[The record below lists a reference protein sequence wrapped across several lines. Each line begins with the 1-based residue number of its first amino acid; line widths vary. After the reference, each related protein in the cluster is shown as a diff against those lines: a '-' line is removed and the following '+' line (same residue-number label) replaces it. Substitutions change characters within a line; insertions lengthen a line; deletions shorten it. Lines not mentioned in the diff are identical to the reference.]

1 MAKTNPGL
9 MRASRLLNLVPFLT
23 AHQGIDIDL
32 LGREFHVSKS
42 ELLEDLNTLWMCGL
56 PGYTP
61 LELMDLAFESGF
73 VTIRNAQELQK
84 PRSLNKDEAVA
95 LLLGLDY
102 LKGQIDDEASPT
114 TATINALVD
123 KLSAS
128 LRKAVA
134 GNLHAQIAISA
145 QFRQMLYLAI
155 AKREPLDIEYHS
167 ATRDRTSSRTVHP
180 FDILIVDGAEY
191 VEAYCELSRDYRTF
205 RIERILNI
213 AISSAPQVWI
223 KPESAI
229 VRGKLNFE
237 VEIFNRQRDVSE
249 RFNIHAEASQEKSSR
264 RVVIQGFSVDWLV
277 REIMALSGA
286 CQLTQPLDVRK
297 AVKARAEKTL
307 EAYKKG

>member
-167 ATRDRTSSRTVHP
+167 ATRDRT
-180 FDILIVDGAEY
+180 
-191 VEAYCELSRDYRTF
+191 
-205 RIERILNI
+205 
-213 AISSAPQVWI
+213 
-223 KPESAI
+223 
-229 VRGKLNFE
+229 
-237 VEIFNRQRDVSE
+237 
-249 RFNIHAEASQEKSSR
+249 
-264 RVVIQGFSVDWLV
+264 
-277 REIMALSGA
+277 
-286 CQLTQPLDVRK
+286 
-297 AVKARAEKTL
+297 
-307 EAYKKG
+307 

>member
-1 MAKTNPGL
+1 MVKRETGLARTARLLDLVPYLTTHQGVEISELAKTFKTT
-9 MRASRLLNLVPFLT
+9 VKEIT
-23 AHQGIDIDL
+23 DDL
-32 LGREFHVSKS
+32 Y
-42 ELLEDLNTLWMCGL
+42 TLWMCGL

-84 PRSLNKDEAVA
+84 PRSLNKDEVVA

-114 TATINALVD
+114 TATINALVN

-134 GNLHAQIAISA
+134 VNLHAQIAISA

-213 AISSAPQVWI
+213 SISSAPQVWI
-223 KPESAI
+223 KPENAI
-229 VRGKLNFE
+229 VRDKLNFE

-249 RFNIHAEASQEKSSR
+249 RFNIHAEANLQEGSCT
-264 RVVIQGFSVDWLV
+264 VVIQGFSVDWLV

-286 CQLTQPLDVRK
+286 CQLTQPLEVRK